1 MFRMG
6 TEWWAIALRTLLVY
20 GGVVV
25 LLRLAGK
32 RELGQMT
39 VFDLVVVLL
48 LANAVQNAMTGPDF
62 SVQGGLLAALVLIVG
77 NRLVSV
83 LRVQRGVWGRLLEGT
98 PTVLVEDGQLI
109 LPHLRREG
117 IDERELD
124 MVVRE
129 HGIESIGS
137 VKMAVLETDGS
148 ISIVPEGA
156 HVVRTR
162 KHVRQLKKH

>member
-20 GGVVV
+20 GGVIV

-62 SVQGGLLAALVLIVG
+62 SVQGGLLAAAVLILV
-77 NRLVSV
+77 NRGVSV
-83 LRVQRGVWGRLLEGT
+83 LRIRHGVWGRLLEGT
-98 PTVLVEDGQLI
+98 PTVLVEDGRVI
-109 LPHLRREG
+109 MPHLQREG
-117 IDERELD
+117 IDEQELE

-129 HGIESIGS
+129 HGIDSIRG
-137 VKMAVLETDGS
+137 VKMAILETDGTV
-148 ISIVPEGA
+148 SIVPGSA
-156 HVVRTR
+156 QIVRTHR
-162 KHVRQLKKH
+162 RVRQLKKR